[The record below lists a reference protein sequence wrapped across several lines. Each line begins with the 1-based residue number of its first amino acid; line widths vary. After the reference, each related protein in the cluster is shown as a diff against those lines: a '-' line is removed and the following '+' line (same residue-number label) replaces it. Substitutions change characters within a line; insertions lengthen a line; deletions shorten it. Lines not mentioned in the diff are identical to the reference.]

1 MLYWKA
7 NFSIPNSGVQ
17 AAEVFLTVKKDDSTI
32 ITAEAYSDRELNN
45 MIYNRQY
52 HITDTIDDYE
62 DYLLSLDEYHNYIK
76 I

>member
-17 AAEVFLTVKKDDSTI
+17 AAEVFLIVRDEGSSV
-32 ITAEAYSDRELNN
+32 ITAEAYSDQELNN
-45 MIYNRQY
+45 MIFNQQY
-52 HITDTIDDYE
+52 HINSSIDDYE
-62 DYLLSLDEYHNYIK
+62 EYLLSLDEYHNYIK

>member
-17 AAEVFLTVKKDDSTI
+17 AAEVFVKVTSENNQI
-32 ITAEAYSDRELNN
+32 VAESYSDVDLKHL
-45 MIYNRQY
+45 MFTKQY
-52 HITDTIDDYE
+52 AISDSVKDYE
-62 DYLLSLDEYHNYIK
+62 DYLLSLDEYVNYTK